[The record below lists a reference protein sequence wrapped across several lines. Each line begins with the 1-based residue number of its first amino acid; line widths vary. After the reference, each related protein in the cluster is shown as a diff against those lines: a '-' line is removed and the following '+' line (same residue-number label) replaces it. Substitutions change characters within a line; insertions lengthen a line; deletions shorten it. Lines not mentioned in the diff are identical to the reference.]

1 LKRLKMS
8 QQILTLS
15 DGCEMYIS
23 YCRQR
28 NLREATINHYRY
40 SYKQLF
46 NYFSANMP
54 LDSLTQDVYN
64 GYVIYLKQRL
74 TNDVSINAYLR
85 DLITTLHYLMQNEY
99 MQSFQMQSIRVD
111 KKSVETY
118 TDEELHI
125 LLQKPNIRKC
135 SFIEFESWV
144 ISCLLFSTGIR
155 QHSLMELKV
164 KDVDFENSLL
174 NVRVTKTRKPL
185 LLPLNQSMISIL
197 KDFLKYRQHNSNDD
211 WLFCNAYGNQL
222 KKSTS
227 YHMLYEYNKRRGIE
241 TTGIHRYRHTFAK
254 QWILNGGNVVTLSRL
269 LGHSNLSTTQNY
281 IHLLVSDI
289 SKQVDEINLL
299 DKFGNKKYIKMR
311 Q

>member
-1 LKRLKMS
+1 
-8 QQILTLS
+8 
-15 DGCEMYIS
+15 
-23 YCRQR
+23 
-28 NLREATINHYRY
+28 
-40 SYKQLF
+40 
-46 NYFSANMP
+46 MP